1 MELGWKKTAD
11 ERMVHFSDTNELIG
25 DVSFVCQKKLTW
37 CHTKPSSSRLMNEK
51 TNKVHDREINST
63 ENERINQEECHLNY
77 LVVKVQATQIL

>member
-1 MELGWKKTAD
+1 
-11 ERMVHFSDTNELIG
+11 
-25 DVSFVCQKKLTW
+25 
-37 CHTKPSSSRLMNEK
+37 MNEK